1 MNPVNL
7 EKSCKSCLIA
17 LRQRGARDFLVVK
30 VKSLPPDDLV
40 ILMSLTRNQHEVA
53 GFSLRYRA
61 VDRLRAIS
69 DFAIRL
75 ARPLNSLFRVAQ
87 YLLRDP
93 PCAGCQ
99 TSGSQRRSSCPPLHP
114 SALAS
119 SDHDRRHTQTP

>member
-1 MNPVNL
+1 MNRMNPVNL
-7 EKSCKSCLIA
+7 EKSCKSCLTA
-17 LRQRGARDFLVVK
+17 LRQRGARDFLVVN

-75 ARPLNSLFRVAQ
+75 AGPLNSLFRVAQ
-87 YLLRDP
+87 YLLRVLRARIVRRQDHDV
-93 PCAGCQ
+93 AQ
-99 TSGSQRRSSCPPLHP
+99 AARRFTHRRS
-114 SALAS
+114 
-119 SDHDRRHTQTP
+119 